1 MKKNNNDIL
10 YIIPFSLYCFMS
22 LSGGSRLIELDNSI
36 KIILYTII
44 ILLFGIKI
52 VINKLS
58 LREIC
63 IYTIIGFISVYA
75 YIKLETIFFLMNFL
89 AIISLK
95 NVDIKKV
102 VKVDIAIKG
111 VFFITHSTLYIIDYF
126 FDYNNIEQFI
136 IYDEK
141 RVRHA
146 LYFIHPNIVNSMV
159 FWMIMD
165 IFYLKRNIK
174 FRHILIS
181 SIIIGIMYEIT
192 KSRTMSLLFIIFLF
206 IYYME
211 RITKNKDLYYNIINT
226 IQKYIIEFFTI
237 LSIAIGVLYKYN
249 IHFIT
254 TFLNALTSGRVYYSY
269 AAINDF
275 GINFL
280 CNAKAIN
287 LEKNLLLV
295 DNFYIRCTV
304 LYGLIFILLIIIM
317 TKLTKKDNKFM
328 LDKIMF
334 IILAISLFSEYFGI
348 IIGNAIPLLL
358 LGNMIINRNEKVD
371 NKNKTLLLMKGK

>member
-22 LSGGSRLIELDNSI
+22 LSGGSRLIELGNSI
-36 KIILYTII
+36 KIILYAII

-52 VINKLS
+52 VISKLS
-58 LREIC
+58 IREIC
-63 IYTIIGFISVYA
+63 IYTMIGLVSVYA

-95 NVDIKKV
+95 NVDIRKV
-102 VKVDIAIKG
+102 VKIDIAIKG
-111 VFFITHSTLYIIDYF
+111 IFLITHATLYIIDYF
-126 FDYNNIEQFI
+126 FDYDNIEQFI
-136 IYDEK
+136 INDGK
-141 RVRHA
+141 RIRHA
-146 LYFIHPNIVNSMV
+146 LYFKHPNIVNSMV

-165 IFYLKRNIK
+165 ILYLKQNIK
-174 FRHILIS
+174 FKHILIS
-181 SIIIGIMYEIT
+181 SITIGIMYEIT
-192 KSRTMSLLFIIFLF
+192 KSRTMLILFIIFLF
-206 IYYME
+206 IYY
-211 RITKNKDLYYNIINT
+211 IGKIIKNKSLYYNIINT
-226 IQKYIIEFFTI
+226 TRKYIIEFFTI

-249 IHFIT
+249 MRFIT
-254 TFLNALTSGRVYYSY
+254 TFLNALTSGRIYYSY

-280 CNAKAIN
+280 CNAKAVN

-295 DNFYIRCTV
+295 DNFYIRCAV
-304 LYGLIFILLIIIM
+304 LYGLIFVFLIMIM
-317 TKLTKKDNKFM
+317 TKLIKKDNKFI

-358 LGNMIINRNEKVD
+358 LGNMIINRNKKAKN
-371 NKNKTLLLMKGK
+371 NK